1 MGAAALLAST
11 ALPGLAQDQVISW
24 IYCGDT
30 LDPVHIK
37 YIAEWEAANEGWKV
51 EPELVGWAQCQDKA
65 TTLAAAG
72 SPPALAYVG
81 SRTLKEFSA
90 NGLVVEIPMTDEEKA
105 AYYPGI
111 VETVTSDGTQ
121 WGVPIAFSTKAL
133 YWNKDLFE
141 QAGLGQAGVDDLLD
155 VVLALGQAVD
165 ARTIGDVV
173 VDRLRER
180 VGLLKHHADA
190 GP

>member
-72 SPPALAYVG
+72 RPRSPMSV
-81 SRTLKEFSA
+81 R
-90 NGLVVEIPMTDEEKA
+90 
-105 AYYPGI
+105 
-111 VETVTSDGTQ
+111 
-121 WGVPIAFSTKAL
+121 
-133 YWNKDLFE
+133 
-141 QAGLGQAGVDDLLD
+141 
-155 VVLALGQAVD
+155 
-165 ARTIGDVV
+165 AR
-173 VDRLRER
+173 
-180 VGLLKHHADA
+180 
-190 GP
+190 